1 MAEIFLNSPF
11 VYIFFGFL
19 PSIIW
24 LFFYLREEVHPE
36 PNWLIIQV
44 FALGMLS
51 AGVALGLE
59 FLMLH
64 GFELLKL
71 GNAVMII
78 LGVSIIEEY
87 VKYLVVKIRILR
99 DPDFDVPVDAM
110 LYMIIA
116 ALGFAAVENILFIA
130 PLFQESFSAGLSITI
145 LRFLGATMLH
155 GLASG
160 LIGFGIA
167 SAILHRKPHGAY
179 LKGAFIAAVAL
190 HAAYN
195 YLILVVGSGL
205 LVGLLL
211 LGVGIV
217 ILQAFK
223 ILRHETFHFSPYL

>member
-1 MAEIFLNSPF
+1 MAEIVLTSPF
-11 VYIFFGFL
+11 IYIFFGFL

-36 PNWLIIQV
+36 PNALIIQV
-44 FALGMLS
+44 FVLGMLS

-59 FLMLH
+59 FLMLR
-64 GFELLKL
+64 GFELFKL
-71 GNAVMII
+71 GNAVAVII
-78 LGVSIIEEY
+78 GVSLIEEY

-116 ALGFAAVENILFIA
+116 ALGFAAVENVLFIG
-130 PLFQESFSAGLSITI
+130 PFFQQSFSAGLSITI
-145 LRFLGATMLH
+145 LRFLGATLLH

-179 LKGAFIAAVAL
+179 LKGAFAAAVAL

-195 YLILVVGSGL
+195 YLILIVGSGF

-211 LGVGIV
+211 LGVGVV
-217 ILQAFK
+217 ILEAFK
-223 ILRHETFHFSPYL
+223 ILRRESFRFSPYL